1 MWIVE
6 RVASFCFHCKLLE
19 ILCNVDAGAAHG
31 ILWAT
36 NGRFF
41 GSSGFFTA
49 IKRKI
54 MQFFFPDFH
63 IFVKVLSQ
71 VKQGFME

>member
-1 MWIVE
+1 M
-6 RVASFCFHCKLLE
+6 F
-19 ILCNVDAGAAHG
+19 VDAGAAHG

-49 IKRKI
+49 VKRKKMLLI
-54 MQFFFPDFH
+54 
-63 IFVKVLSQ
+63 LSRFSHFCEGA
-71 VKQGFME
+71 VPSKTRFYGVMLS